1 VMRLLFGLLIA
12 AGLSF
17 LIGLGA
23 REIASLVPC
32 RGEGLVCNLDQAIG
46 AYAVIILSLLG
57 PVVFGVILFVAAN
70 RVTLRGGMVL
80 LLLPLVLF
88 LLIALIESWSALGFE
103 PYRNL
108 RRVLTMFLPP
118 ALTVI
123 TQWKILGVTI
133 GRVKPPPVEQGL
145 AAPPQPE
152 PPRPAETFTPFPTE

>member
-1 VMRLLFGLLIA
+1 MRLLFGLLIA

-17 LIGLGA
+17 LIGFGA
-23 REIASLVPC
+23 SEIASLVPC

-46 AYAVIILSLLG
+46 AYAVIILSLLS
-57 PVVFGVILFVAAN
+57 PVIFGVILLVAAN
-70 RVTLRGGMVL
+70 RVTLRGGMAL

-88 LLIALIESWSALGFE
+88 LLIALIESWSAFGFE

-123 TQWKILGVTI
+123 AQWKILGVMI
-133 GRVKPPPVEQGL
+133 GRVKPRPVEQGR
-145 AAPPQPE
+145 AAPPKPQ
-152 PPRPAETFTPFPTE
+152 PPRPAETFTPFATE

>member
-1 VMRLLFGLLIA
+1 MRLLFGLLVA

-17 LIGLGA
+17 LIGIGA
-23 REIASLVPC
+23 SEIASLMPC

-57 PVVFGVILFVAAN
+57 PVIFGVILLVAAN
-70 RVTLRGGMVL
+70 RVTLRGGMAL
-80 LLLPLVLF
+80 LLLPVVLF
-88 LLIALIESWSALGFE
+88 LLITLIESWSAFGFE

-123 TQWKILGVTI
+123 AQWKILGVVV
-133 GRVKPPPVEQGL
+133 GRAEPRPAEQGR
-145 AAPPQPE
+145 AEPPQPE
-152 PPRPAETFTPFPTE
+152 PPQPAETFTPFPTE